1 MKILKFYI
9 LLLIYALTVNIG
21 SSQTTPG
28 EIYQKGME
36 AYYGANFD
44 VGINYFTE
52 YIKIAPT
59 DANGFKYRGL
69 CYQGKKDYQRAIEDF
84 SSVIRMAPTTA
95 EGYINRG
102 NTYIMMNNLSSA
114 ERDFKDAVKYESHN
128 IEGYIGLSRI
138 EIAKN
143 NFKGAEKQLSSAIAV
158 DPKNARL
165 FIAQA
170 YVNFLEGDTV
180 KIVDNFAQAMYW
192 DSSVVF
198 TDHNRELLQ
207 IKLESYKKALKIA
220 DQKIQQ
226 NKYSYMA
233 YFSRGMIYFLM
244 NNYKSARS
252 DFKKAQELYKG
263 NDQKLEALFAQ
274 VIRSVDRN
282 SNK

>member
-1 MKILKFYI
+1 MKLIKLS
-9 LLLIYALTVNIG
+9 LLVFISIITIKNA
-21 SSQTTPG
+21 SSQTTPA

-36 AYYGANFD
+36 AYFGANFD

-52 YIKIAPT
+52 YIKIAPN

-102 NTYIMMNNLSSA
+102 NTYIMMNNMSSA

-143 NFKGAEKQLSSAIAV
+143 NFKGAEKQLSSALAV

-165 FIAQA
+165 YIAQA
-170 YVNFLEGDTV
+170 YVNFLDGDTV
-180 KIVDNFAQAMYW
+180 KIIDNFEKAMYW

-198 TDHNRELLQ
+198 TDHKRELLQ
-207 IKLESYKKALKIA
+207 IKLDGYKKALKEA
-220 DQKIQQ
+220 DQKIQK
-226 NKYSYMA
+226 NKNSYTA
-233 YFSRGMIYFLM
+233 YFSRCVIYFLM
-244 NNYKSARS
+244 NNYQSARA
-252 DFKKAQELYKG
+252 DIEKAQSLYNG
-263 NDQKLEALFAQ
+263 NDAKLEALFAK
-274 VIRSVDRN
+274 VIRSVNRN

>member
-1 MKILKFYI
+1 MKKNKLSLFILI
-9 LLLIYALTVNIG
+9 SIISVNT
-21 SSQTTPG
+21 SFSQTTPA
-28 EIYQKGME
+28 EIFQKGLE
-36 AYYGANFD
+36 AYYGARFD
-44 VGINYFTE
+44 DGIRYFDD
-52 YIKIAPT
+52 YIKTMSNDVNA
-59 DANGFKYRGL
+59 FKYRGL
-69 CYQGKKDYQRAIEDF
+69 CYQGKKDYTRAIEDF
-84 SSVIRMAPTTA
+84 SSVIRLAPTAA

-102 NTYIMMNNLSSA
+102 NTYIMMKNLPSA

-198 TDHNRELLQ
+198 TDHNREMLQ
-207 IKLESYKKALKIA
+207 IKVESYKKALGIA
-220 DQKIQQ
+220 DKKIQQ
-226 NKYSYMA
+226 NQYSYMS
-233 YFSRGMIYFLM
+233 YFSRGMIYFFM
-244 NNYKSARS
+244 NNYQKARS

-263 NDQKLEALFAQ
+263 DDTKLESLFAQ